1 MLKPESNME
10 IPGETIAVAK
20 AAFPK
25 GNIYLALRDEIG
37 TIFND
42 EQFTELYPN
51 NGQPAESPAR
61 LALVTIMQYMENIPD
76 RQAVDAVRG

>member
-10 IPGETIAVAK
+10 IPRETITVAK

-25 GNIYLALRDEIG
+25 GNIYLTLRDEIG

-42 EQFTELYPN
+42 EQFAELYPN

-61 LALVTIMQYMENIPD
+61 LALVTIMQYMEKHT
-76 RQAVDAVRG
+76 